1 MNTLQPNNTIAH
13 CAFSLGCGGAERIL
27 VTTVRQLYK
36 EGFHDQH
43 VVLANFSHP
52 DDLYYRQE
60 ISQVAHIH
68 FAELSDVLPHST
80 PAIIKY
86 LPRRIKKNI
95 IAIYSSLKK
104 INADTVHIW
113 SDNVYAALAA
123 QLLPVRRILIVWHNI
138 PPITW
143 HKIGVLSSAT
153 LPKTWLHYILFRH
166 VITDPRVR
174 LACVTRT
181 GADQYARWFG
191 IPAKCISTLHHGMDT
206 TYWKKF
212 SPDAVAEERKRLGI
226 AEQARLVVGLM
237 RFSDQKRPQ
246 LWIDAAARVRERL
259 GSSVEFICYGDG
271 PLRAGLLPYA
281 TACGVRCPGV
291 TQNVPLALSM
301 ADIFF
306 HSARFEGLP
315 TVHVEAQLM
324 GCPIVSTAGEGGTRE
339 AVHDGITARLV
350 PEQPDMVSALSDTL
364 IAALHDKDFLAQASQ
379 EGPRFVK
386 ENFSIEQMIQTTL
399 ELYR

>member
-1 MNTLQPNNTIAH
+1 MNVLQKKKTIAH

-27 VTTVRQLYK
+27 VTTIKHLYK

-43 VVLANFSHP
+43 IVLANFSHS
-52 DDLYYRQE
+52 DDLYYYQE
-60 ISQVAHIH
+60 VSQIAHVH
-68 FAELSDVLPHST
+68 FAKPSDTLPHTT

-86 LPRRIKKNI
+86 FPNRIKKNI
-95 IAIYSSLKK
+95 IEIYSSLKK

-123 QLLPVRRILIVWHNI
+123 RLLPVRRILIVWHNI

-143 HKIGVLSSAT
+143 HKIGILSPAT

-166 VITDPRVR
+166 VINDPRVR

-206 TYWKKF
+206 TYWKKL
-212 SPDAVAEERKRLGI
+212 SPDVVAEERRRLGI
-226 AEQARLVVGLM
+226 AEQTRLVVGLM
-237 RFSDQKRPQ
+237 RFSDQKRPK
-246 LWIDAAARVRERL
+246 LWIDAAARVREKL
-259 GSSVEFICYGDG
+259 GTAIEFICYGDG
-271 PLRAGLLPYA
+271 PLRAELLPYA
-281 TACGVRCPGV
+281 AACGVRCLGV
-291 TQNVPLALSM
+291 TNNVPLALSM
-301 ADIFF
+301 ANVFF

-324 GCPIVSTAGEGGTRE
+324 GCPIVSTIGEGGTQE

-350 PEQPDMVSALSDTL
+350 PEQPDMVSALSDAL
-364 IAALHDKDFLAQASQ
+364 IDALQDTNFLTRASQ

-386 ENFSIEQMIQTTL
+386 ENFSIEKMIQTTL

>member
-1 MNTLQPNNTIAH
+1 MNTLQKKSTIAH

-27 VTTVRQLYK
+27 TTTVKQLHE

-43 VVLANFSHP
+43 VVLASFSHP
-52 DDLYYRQE
+52 DDLYYQQE
-60 ISQVAHIH
+60 VSQVAHIH
-68 FAELSDVLPHST
+68 FAKPSESLPHT
-80 PAIIKY
+80 VPAIIIY
-86 LPRRIKKNI
+86 LPNRIKKNI
-95 IAIYSSLKK
+95 ISIYSSLKK
-104 INADTVHIW
+104 INADTIHIW

-143 HKIGVLSSAT
+143 HKLGMLSPAT

-166 VITDPRVR
+166 VIIDPRVR

-191 IPAKCISTLHHGMDT
+191 IPAERISTLHHGMDT
-206 TYWKKF
+206 TYWKKL
-212 SPDAVAEERKRLGI
+212 SSDVIAEERKRLGI

-237 RFSDQKRPQ
+237 RFSDQKRPK

-271 PLRAGLLPYA
+271 PLRAEILPSA
-281 TACGVRCPGV
+281 TACGIRCPGV

-301 ADIFF
+301 ADVFF
-306 HSARFEGLP
+306 HSACFEGLP

-339 AVHDGITARLV
+339 AVHEGITARLV

-364 IAALHDKDFLAQASQ
+364 IAALQDRDFLERASQ
-379 EGPRFVK
+379 EGPHFVK
-386 ENFSIEQMIQTTL
+386 ENFSIEKMIQTTL